1 MIGTRRTTAVLLFA
15 VILIGLAMIMPAS
28 AYAWNDP
35 AIKNLTAQN
44 WKDMVSN
51 TTVVPNGTVVMNN
64 GTAVPFYNLTTSWTQ
79 VTVTG
84 SQSLN
89 FTMPR
94 AGTYLIQANI
104 RENSTA
110 IAGAGSTFSEYAICD
125 AGNAV
130 PVANSERMGGRLT
143 ELGNIT
149 TTTKQFSWLYTNASA
164 THVAVCGKISGAVAG
179 RWAVASDA
187 DGRSTMIYVRMA

>member
-1 MIGTRRTTAVLLFA
+1 MIRKTLIT
-15 VILIGLAMIMPAS
+15 VILLAILLAGFVAFPVS
-28 AYAWNDP
+28 AADWKDTT
-35 AIKNLTAQN
+35 IRNLTSQN

-64 GTAVPFYNLTTSWTQ
+64 GTAVPYYNLTTSWSRI
-79 VTVTG
+79 TVTG

-94 AGTYLIQANI
+94 GGTYLIEADI

-110 IAGAGSTFSEYAICD
+110 IAGGGSAFSEYAICD

-143 ELGNIT
+143 ELGNVT
-149 TTTKQFSWLYTNASA
+149 TPGKHMSWLYTNASA
-164 THVAVCGKISGAVAG
+164 TSVSLCGRISTAVAG
-179 RWAVASDA
+179 RWAVASDG
-187 DGRSTMIYVRMA
+187 DGRSTMIYLRVA